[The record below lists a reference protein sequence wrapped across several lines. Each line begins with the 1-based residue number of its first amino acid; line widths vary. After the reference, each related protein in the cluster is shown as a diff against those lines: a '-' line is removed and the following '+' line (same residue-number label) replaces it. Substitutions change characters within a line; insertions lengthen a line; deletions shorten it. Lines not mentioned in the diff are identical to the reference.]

1 MEKKYRVAPPTMPN
15 FYHLEGNLNE
25 VKPITEFTREE
36 AELFAEFMKDTFMNH
51 WEQKAQIKEEE
62 YNKMAKAMY
71 DATRQF

>member
-1 MEKKYRVAPPTMPN
+1 MPN

-51 WEQKAQIKEEE
+51 WERKKELKEQE
-62 YNKMAKAMY
+62 YKKMKMAMMNEVNRFNNKLK
-71 DATRQF
+71 QLNK